1 MSGDAPI
8 IIPNDELLARPH
20 IVAWLGYPNNEGKRS
35 LALRNIAAWAR
46 SMVRGG
52 IPNLNH
58 RQSLTET
65 GLRKL
70 DEVVDRQLLASE
82 KFWRQV
88 MAALPGDP
96 WAALP
101 TSMNSLA
108 KRAADH
114 SATENGPQRENKVR
128 DYWSARR
135 PVLHLGYGAILDWP
149 GPKHEPRPTI
159 RTLLFGQ
166 KDWALRCVREA
177 GKMKLLAQHV
187 DNRTSDQLLDFRLEG
202 EAPSE
207 LFNIRLP
214 ANF

>member
-1 MSGDAPI
+1 MNGGAPI
-8 IIPNDELLARPH
+8 IIPNDEFLARPH
-20 IVAWLGYPNNEGKRS
+20 IVAWLGYPNKESKRS
-35 LALRNIAAWAR
+35 LALRNIATWAQAA
-46 SMVRGG
+46 SMGG
-52 IPNLNH
+52 ISKPTH
-58 RQSLTET
+58 RHRLTET
-65 GLRKL
+65 GLRNL
-70 DEVVDRQLLASE
+70 DAMVDRQLLASE

-108 KRAADH
+108 NKAADH
-114 SATENGPQRENKVR
+114 FATENGPQRENKVR
-128 DYWSARR
+128 DYWSQRR

-149 GPKHEPRPTI
+149 GPKQEPRPTI

-166 KDWALRCVREA
+166 KSWALRCVREA
-177 GKMKLLAQHV
+177 GRMKLLAQHV
-187 DNRTSDQLLDFRLEG
+187 SNRAADQLLDFRLEG